1 MRNYIRHPTSIP
13 IEVILGERNTK
24 AIKVKNLS
32 AGGLSFVTHEA
43 IKVGDIVA
51 FKIPLVQPDYN
62 GQGVVVWRRT
72 QAPFVFEV
80 GMRFTSNDEY
90 FRTRM
95 VEQVCQ
101 IEEYRKRILSHDGRD
116 ISAEEAA
123 LEWIA
128 KYAKDFGQEID
139 S

>member
-13 IEVILGERNTK
+13 IEVKTGEHLTN
-24 AIKVKNLS
+24 ALKVKNLS
-32 AGGLSFVTHEA
+32 AGGLSFITHESV
-43 IKVGDIVA
+43 KVGDVIE
-51 FKIPLVQPDYN
+51 FKIPVVNPDYR
-62 GQGVVVWRRT
+62 GQGVVVWRRM
-72 QAPFVFEV
+72 QSPSVFEV

-101 IEEYRKRILSHDGRD
+101 IEEYRQRINASDGRT
-116 ISAEEAA
+116 INSEEAA

-128 KYAKDFGQEID
+128 KYAQSFDAED
-139 S
+139 